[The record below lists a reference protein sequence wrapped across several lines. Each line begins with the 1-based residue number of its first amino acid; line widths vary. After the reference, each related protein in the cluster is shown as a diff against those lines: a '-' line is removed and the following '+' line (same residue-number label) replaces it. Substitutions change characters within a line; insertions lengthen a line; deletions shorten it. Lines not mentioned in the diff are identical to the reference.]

1 MEIKRIRNMSDAE
14 EEVPV
19 NANEEVAE
27 ESDEHSEEEEEV
39 KDTKIGDKKRD
50 LWEQESS
57 FEKTA
62 RKAKYKVV
70 VGLQDEKDK
79 SI

>member
-1 MEIKRIRNMSDAE
+1 MSDAE

-50 LWEQESS
+50 LWEQESL